1 MENIPDV
8 SIKPF
13 EFNSNSLEFI
23 PSSNLSKPTNSSIPQ
38 PESIFPSSEV
48 QAQSKKKPK
57 STLYDYLSQKQNKS
71 KKINPN
77 KQEGKKDENRM
88 IKAHIII
95 DGEVVTAKIAKKDLY
110 SGAYQVVQ
118 RKTTKL
124 KKIIKESRKEE
135 GIPPNQRPLCSQLQ
149 YREYVDQMLTQDLDL
164 AIQELLEKLKFYYD
178 RKKLEKTNKKVN
190 KRYVKGFKECVKRC
204 CDGSMKLLIMAPD
217 IEKVE
222 GQGGLDEMIYELL
235 GCCNE
240 KKVPVVFGLS
250 MRSLGFTLING
261 AALLSVVGI
270 LDYSACESLFQTV
283 LTLLDRNR
291 SQYKSYCFDSSNYYI
306 AS

>member
-1 MENIPDV
+1 MENFPDTA
-8 SIKPF
+8 IKPF

-23 PSSNLSKPTNSSIPQ
+23 PSSSQSSSKNSNFPQ
-38 PESIFPSSEV
+38 SENTAGSLV
-48 QAQSKKKPK
+48 SQAQPKKKPK
-57 STLYDYLSQKQNKS
+57 STLYDYISQKQNKS
-71 KKINPN
+71 KKNNPN
-77 KQEGKKDENRM
+77 KQEGKKDDNRM

-118 RKTTKL
+118 RKTTNL
-124 KKIIKESRKEE
+124 KKVIKESRKEE

-164 AIQELLEKLKFYYD
+164 SIQELLEKLKFYYD
-178 RKKLEKTNKKVN
+178 RKKQEKTNKKVN
-190 KRYVKGFKECVKRC
+190 KRYVKGFKECIKKC
-204 CDGSMKLLIMAPD
+204 NDGSMKLLIMAPD

-222 GQGGLDEMIYELL
+222 GQGGLDELIYELL

-240 KKVPVVFGLS
+240 KKIPVVFGLS
-250 MRSLGFTLING
+250 MRSIGFTLING

-270 LDYSACESLFQTV
+270 IDYSSCETLFKNV
-283 LTLLDRNR
+283 LQLLDRNR
-291 SQYKSYCFDSSNYYI
+291 SQYTSYCFDSSNYYLT
-306 AS
+306 S